1 MNVVITGATKGIGRA
16 IAYKFAENGFNIA
29 VCARTAKDLDAI
41 KQDLEKQFAG
51 INVLTLQADV
61 EKKNEVLAFSN
72 LIRKEWK
79 EVDVLVNNA
88 GIFIPGLLHEDEE
101 GVLEKQIS
109 INLYAAYYLT
119 RELVHDMIKKKSGHI
134 FNICSTASITAY
146 PNGGSYCVSKFALL
160 GMTKVLREQMKE
172 YNIRVT
178 AVMPGA
184 TFTGSWKGTDQPS
197 GRFIKPE
204 DVAGVVWN
212 AYNMSDQTNVEEI
225 VMRPILGDIL

>member
-1 MNVVITGATKGIGRA
+1 MNVVITGATQGIGRA

-29 VCARTAKDLDAI
+29 VCARTAKDLTAI
-41 KQDLEKQFAG
+41 KQDFEKQFTG
-51 INVLTLQADV
+51 INVLTLQVDV
-61 EKKNEVLAFSN
+61 EKKNEVQAFAN
-72 LIRKEWK
+72 LIRKEWR
-79 EVDVLVNNA
+79 EVNVLVNNA
-88 GIFIPGLLHEDEE
+88 GVFIPGLLHEEEE
-101 GVLEKQIS
+101 GVLEKQINV
-109 INLYAAYYLT
+109 NLYAAYYLI
-119 RELVHDMIKKKSGHI
+119 RELVPGMIQRKSGHV

-172 YNIRVT
+172 HNVRVT

-184 TFTGSWKGTDQPS
+184 TLTNSWEGTDEPR
-197 GRFIKPE
+197 GRFMKSE
-204 DVAGVVWN
+204 DVANAVIN